1 MESDFVENMEPS
13 SELSEEV
20 GYGHMTRQ
28 ENSDEFTDSES
39 DGEINGLEMFEPDTV
54 IYEPDGDFTID
65 MMNSLNHDVPDIES
79 IRKYSEMLFGSSE
92 GRTICEHC
100 DFGSENLLELRLH
113 MATAHDG
120 VQVHCIQCDFTATRR
135 DTLLNHVRKV
145 HEGKGFPCE
154 LCNYIAGTRQHLH
167 RHVKGVHEGIKR
179 IGTPRKKEGE
189 EDVYWPCDYCDYK
202 TKRRYELKLHFA
214 ADHEGKRFHCDLC
227 DFSAKRKDK
236 LNLHVRVLHE
246 GLGKKC
252 DYCDYSAGTNQHLL
266 RHMRSKH
273 SDMEGVEV
281 EMLRCNDCEEEFSR
295 QEKLNEHIKRVHLG
309 VQSDHEAESSES
321 SSLTPEP
328 VQRKCN
334 ECDFSASTKGKLN
347 DHYKVVHG
355 GRKYKCDKCN
365 FECLTH
371 GGLYLHQKA
380 VHLGIR
386 FKCDQCSYEGT
397 QEVNLKRH
405 IESKHGTVLYCCK
418 LCNVKTKG
426 SWYFETHLKKKH
438 GVLDKQDYNLYLEL
452 KDIEPQDRCFSVQM
466 ESFDKDNRGMTD
478 GEGIHDD
485 TNDSD
490 SYIDPSELLDQ
501 SNVTEEEGVSDD
513 DSEERK
519 FLEPT
524 VEINMAD
531 DDDSDDVPDLELF
544 EPSVVINLE
553 EDDDD
558 NVEPENGSEPVR
570 KMGINDQTG
579 EEPAFMQNKDLKHK
593 NPQFVCRK
601 CGFVANSSGTLT
613 RHVSVVHR
621 GIRWSCKLCGY
632 VTTVKCSMVRHI
644 QSIHQGWRYQCPFCE
659 HESTQKGGL
668 KYHIE
673 KKHPM
678 HFPVPKWSSLAP
690 VKSKATS
697 QIPGIEHM
705 DVNDMFDEICDPYP
719 EGLGPNDFITTAD
732 EDSDIIEPV
741 QTQNVNRFNDINGT
755 DNDGSS
761 VHNEFDADSGDGE
774 FMMIEPSVEI
784 TEEPEEKETANDED
798 IYGEMME
805 SGKDTQYVGEDHDFS
820 ELYAKFSPNGDEEVQ
835 CDLCTYVTSR
845 MGNMRRH
852 VLAVHQG
859 IRFPCGQCNYRA
871 PDKGSLLRHT
881 RGVHDGIR
889 YFCDFCSYSATQKGN
904 LKKHQELKHGENCY
918 SCMYCDFKVN
928 WKGSFIKH
936 MQNHHGDIMN
946 LQALGLNGISAP
958 LNSFNM
964 SNFVQKFPNGNNDD
978 PEDADIEASHQDEP
992 IIEIE
997 PTQIPLSQSNLDPDS
1012 SPFKSQNMSIFDKDL
1027 EKSKVVIKTED
1038 IILSSLKINLKNEEI
1053 QLPIITEVAGASG
1066 FDLNDP
1072 DNMTFDCSLC
1082 DYKANSSA
1090 SLARHNGAVHKGIRW
1105 KCKDCE
1111 FITRDKS
1118 SLKRHRRN
1126 RHEGIRFQCNYCDY
1140 DAGQKGNIK
1149 SHMDR
1154 KHPEI
1159 TYDHT
1164 EFQEVKIEK
1173 SKYSR
1178 EAKQQDNELAG
1189 MQGVDAFNVNSLASM
1204 GNFNPFNAH
1213 ILSSFLQAKLR
1224 EENSFASTDDD
1235 SSSGFNSKLSN
1246 NRDDGAYPSDKE
1258 DTSDINVVYPTDCD
1272 EFQDDI
1278 AESSDDPEILTSDN
1292 MSKPNSPY
1300 KTDQDEE
1307 NCELDMQVTSEEA
1320 PQMAFIKS
1328 QMNSKS
1334 FKDSN
1339 SILLSALQSIP
1350 SSSSSPTLTPRKSLL
1365 DLLQIKDSIEKPELL
1380 AKHNLLDTF
1389 KQNSTQPRSP
1399 TNRLKRYN
1407 HGSPSNPVEID
1418 PEGTLPCPECHFMAR
1433 SQGTLF
1439 RHIQSIHRGVRFNC
1453 PYCDFVTIDKGSLK
1467 RHVNGQHEGIK
1478 HKCDFCEYENAQ
1490 IGNVKKHVQTKHQN
1504 IVYHCPYCSL
1514 EAKHKW
1520 YLEQH
1525 VKKLHGDKLEEFDV
1539 RTVIPR
1545 VAESISNPNIQFKE
1559 QAGVASFSPDP
1570 SYFLEMFGHHPM
1582 AQFFVPENQKAG
1594 GGEVVDIAEEEEE
1607 EEEEVKCE
1615 PPDNNIVS

>member
-1 MESDFVENMEPS
+1 MESDFVEIMEPS
-13 SELSEEV
+13 SEISEEV
-20 GYGHMTRQ
+20 EQ
-28 ENSDEFTDSES
+28 ETNRNEDTDFTDSDS
-39 DGEINGLEMFEPDTV
+39 DGEINGLQLFEPDTV
-54 IYEPDGDFTID
+54 IDEPEEDFTLD

-79 IRKYSEMLFGSSE
+79 IRKYSEMLFGISE
-92 GRTICEHC
+92 GRTNCEHC
-100 DFGSENLLELRLH
+100 EFGSENILELKLH

-120 VQVHCIQCDFTATRR
+120 LQVHCIQCDFTATRR
-135 DTLLNHVRKV
+135 DTLLNHVRKI

-154 LCNYIAGTRQHLH
+154 MCKYIAGTRQHLQ

-214 ADHEGKRFHCDLC
+214 ADHEGRRFYCDLC

-236 LNLHVRVLHE
+236 LNLHVRVVHE

-252 DYCDYSAGTNQHLL
+252 EYCDYTAGTNQHLW

-273 SDMEGVEV
+273 SDMDIEV
-281 EMLRCNDCEEEFSR
+281 DMLRCNECEEEFSR
-295 QEKLNEHIKRVHLG
+295 QEKLNEHIRRVHLG
-309 VQSDHEAESSES
+309 ILSDHEAESSES

-328 VQRKCN
+328 SQRKCN
-334 ECDFSASTKGKLN
+334 ECDFSAATKGKLN
-347 DHYKVVHG
+347 EHYKVVHG
-355 GRKYKCDKCN
+355 GRRYKCDECN

-386 FKCDQCSYEGT
+386 FKCDQCNYEGT

-452 KDIEPQDRCFSVQM
+452 KDIEPQEGWISVKM
-466 ESFDKDNRGMTD
+466 DAFDKDEDSRLVSD
-478 GEGIHDD
+478 GEEPEE

-501 SNVTEEEGVSDD
+501 SNVADESDE
-513 DSEERK
+513 SENENGETNV
-519 FLEPT
+519 LEPT
-524 VEINMAD
+524 VEINMD
-531 DDDSDDVPDLELF
+531 EDSDDVPDLELF
-544 EPSVVINLE
+544 EPSVVINL
-553 EDDDD
+553 DDDD
-558 NVEPENGSEPVR
+558 EEPYNAVKETGSSEPVR
-570 KMGINDQTG
+570 KIGIPDQLD
-579 EEPAFMQNKDLKHK
+579 EARVIMSNKDLKHK
-593 NPQFVCRK
+593 NPKFICKK

-678 HFPVPKWSSLAP
+678 YYPVPKWSSLAP
-690 VKSKATS
+690 VKSKETS

-719 EGLGPNDFITTAD
+719 DGMGPNDFMSTVED
-732 EDSDIIEPV
+732 DSDNVESV
-741 QTQNVNRFNDINGT
+741 QIRNFDKCNILNGAEND
-755 DNDGSS
+755 DS
-761 VHNEFDADSGDGE
+761 VVQSEMDLDSGGGD
-774 FMMIEPSVEI
+774 FMMIEPSIEI
-784 TEEPEEKETANDED
+784 TEEPGENETGNDED
-798 IYGEMME
+798 IYGEMLE
-805 SGKDTQYVGEDHDFS
+805 SEKDTQYVGEDHDFS
-820 ELYAKFSPNGDEEVQ
+820 ELYAKFSPTGDEEVQ

-881 RGVHDGIR
+881 RGVHEGIR

-936 MQNHHGDIMN
+936 MQNHHGDLMN
-946 LQALGLNGISAP
+946 LQALGLNGISNP
-958 LNSFNM
+958 LLSFNI
-964 SNFVQKFPNGNNDD
+964 SNFVQKFPNSNDHES
-978 PEDADIEASHQDEP
+978 EDIDTEHSLQDEP
-992 IIEIE
+992 LEEPPEEISLQHSE
-997 PTQIPLSQSNLDPDS
+997 LDLENSSSN
-1012 SPFKSQNMSIFDKDL
+1012 FKSQNMSNLDKDL
-1027 EKSKVVIKTED
+1027 EKSRVVIKTED
-1038 IILSSLKINLKNEEI
+1038 TILSSIKMGMKNEEDL
-1053 QLPIITEVAGASG
+1053 LPISTEAGAIACGSI
-1066 FDLNDP
+1066 DP
-1072 DNMTFDCSLC
+1072 DNMTFDCSMC

-1159 TYDHT
+1159 PYDHT
-1164 EFQEVKIEK
+1164 EFQEVRIEK

-1178 EAKQQDNELAG
+1178 EAKQQDVMPG
-1189 MQGVDAFNVNSLASM
+1189 SQGVDAFNVNALAGM
-1204 GNFNPFNAH
+1204 GNFMPFNTH

-1224 EENSFASTDDD
+1224 EDNNFVSTDDD

-1246 NRDDGAYPSDKE
+1246 IKDDGTDPSDRDDLSDVK
-1258 DTSDINVVYPTDCD
+1258 VVYPTDCED
-1272 EFQDDI
+1272 SYDNI
-1278 AESSDDPEILTSDN
+1278 AEDSDEPEILSTDN
-1292 MSKPNSPY
+1292 ISQQNSPE
-1300 KTDQDEE
+1300 KRELEDE
-1307 NCELDMQVTSEEA
+1307 NCELDMQVTSEEP
-1320 PQMAFIKS
+1320 PQIASMKS
-1328 QMNSKS
+1328 KPNSNS

-1365 DLLQIKDSIEKPELL
+1365 DILQLKDTIDKPESL
-1380 AKHNLLDTF
+1380 AKNNLLDTL
-1389 KQNSTQPRSP
+1389 KQGQTQPKSP

-1407 HGSPSNPVEID
+1407 HGSPSNLVEID
-1418 PEGTLPCPECHFMAR
+1418 PEGTLPCPECQFMAR

-1439 RHIQSIHRGVRFNC
+1439 RHIQSVHRGVRFNC

-1478 HKCDFCEYENAQ
+1478 HKCDFCDYENAQ

-1525 VKKLHGDKLEEFDV
+1525 VKKLHGDKIAEFDV
-1539 RTVIPR
+1539 KTVIPT
-1545 VAESISNPNIQFKE
+1545 VSESISSPAIQFKE
-1559 QAGVASFSPDP
+1559 QIRDSQSGIPSFSPDP

-1582 AQFFVPENQKAG
+1582 AQFFVPDTQKAG
-1594 GGEVVDIAEEEEE
+1594 GGDEVDIVEVDK
-1607 EEEEVKCE
+1607 EVKSE
-1615 PPDNNIVS
+1615 SPDDTI

>member
-1 MESDFVENMEPS
+1 MESDFIENMEPS
-13 SELSEEV
+13 SELSEDV
-20 GYGHMTRQ
+20 DPRNTSRYGDT
-28 ENSDEFTDSES
+28 DFTDSDS
-39 DGEINGLEMFEPDTV
+39 DGEMNGLQYLEPDTV
-54 IYEPDGDFTID
+54 IDEAEEDFTLD

-79 IRKYSEMLFGSSE
+79 IRKYSEMLFGISE
-92 GRTICEHC
+92 GRTNCDHCE
-100 DFGSENLLELRLH
+100 FGSENILELKLH
-113 MATAHDG
+113 MSSAHDG
-120 VQVHCIQCDFTATRR
+120 LQVHCIQCDFTATRR
-135 DTLLNHVRKV
+135 DTLLIHVRKV
-145 HEGKGFPCE
+145 HEGKGFPCAQCE
-154 LCNYIAGTRQHLH
+154 YIAGTRQHLL
-167 RHVKGVHEGIKR
+167 RHVKGVHEGVKR
-179 IGTPRKKEGE
+179 TGTPRKKDGE
-189 EDVYWPCDYCDYK
+189 EEVYWPCDYCEYK

-214 ADHEGKRFHCDLC
+214 ADHEGRRFHCDHC

-236 LNLHVRVLHE
+236 LNLHVRVVHE
-246 GLGKKC
+246 GLGKRC
-252 DYCDYSAGTNQHLL
+252 DYCDYSAGTNQHLW

-273 SDMEGVEV
+273 SDVEGVEI
-281 EMLRCNDCEEEFSR
+281 EMLKCNDCDEEFSR

-309 VQSDHEAESSES
+309 ILSDHEAESSES

-328 VQRKCN
+328 TQRKCN
-334 ECDFSASTKGKLN
+334 ECDFCAPTKGKLN
-347 DHYKVVHG
+347 EHYKVVHG
-355 GRKYKCDKCN
+355 GRRYKCDECN

-386 FKCDQCSYEGT
+386 FKCDKCNYEGT

-452 KDIEPQDRCFSVQM
+452 KDIEPQDRWSLLKMDAF
-466 ESFDKDNRGMTD
+466 EKDEDIRTASD
-478 GEGIHDD
+478 GGEVDD
-485 TNDSD
+485 NNDSD

-501 SNVTEEEGVSDD
+501 SNVLDEDD
-513 DSEERK
+513 ESGDQNEMSHV
-519 FLEPT
+519 LEPT
-524 VEINMAD
+524 VEINMTE
-531 DDDSDDVPDLELF
+531 DDDSYGVPDLELF
-544 EPSVVINLE
+544 EPSVVINLD
-553 EDDDD
+553 EDDDSQNND
-558 NVEPENGSEPVR
+558 TEPV
-570 KMGINDQTG
+570 KKIGNSDH
-579 EEPAFMQNKDLKHK
+579 QNESSVLKHK
-593 NPQFVCRK
+593 NPKFTCRK

-644 QSIHQGWRYQCPFCE
+644 QSIHQGWRYQCPFCD

-673 KKHPM
+673 KKHPT
-678 HFPVPKWSSLAP
+678 HYPVPKWSSLAP
-690 VKSKATS
+690 VKSKETS

-705 DVNDMFDEICDPYP
+705 DVNEMFDEICDPYP
-719 EGLGPNDFITTAD
+719 EGMGPNDFMSNVED
-732 EDSDIIEPV
+732 ESDNVDPV
-741 QTQNVNRFNDINGT
+741 QMTNYDLNMTENNNGSGVSNRRVSDS
-755 DNDGSS
+755 GSS
-761 VHNEFDADSGDGE
+761 DFL
-774 FMMIEPSVEI
+774 MIEPSVEI
-784 TEEPEEKETANDED
+784 TEEPGEDEGGNDED
-798 IYGEMME
+798 MHGIME
-805 SGKDTQYVGEDHDFS
+805 SEKDTQYVGEDHDFS
-820 ELYAKFSPNGDEEVQ
+820 ELYAKFTPTGDEEVQ

-881 RGVHDGIR
+881 RGVHEGIR

-904 LKKHQELKHGENCY
+904 LKKHQELKHGDNCY

-936 MQNHHGDIMN
+936 MQNLHGDLMN
-946 LQALGLNGISAP
+946 LQSLGLNAISNP
-958 LNSFNM
+958 LNAFNM
-964 SNFVQKFPNGNNDD
+964 SNFVQQIPNGSDHFSEDNDH
-978 PEDADIEASHQDEP
+978 ELSLKDEP
-992 IIEIE
+992 IEE
-997 PTQIPLSQSNLDPDS
+997 PSSELSLNPSEMDHENSLS
-1012 SPFKSQNMSIFDKDL
+1012 SFKSQNMSNFDKDL
-1027 EKSKVVIKTED
+1027 EKSKVVIKTD
-1038 IILSSLKINLKNEEI
+1038 INILSSVKAGTKEEEVVLSNSNEDGAN
-1053 QLPIITEVAGASG
+1053 AGGSI
-1066 FDLNDP
+1066 DP
-1072 DNMTFDCSLC
+1072 ENMTFDCSLC

-1090 SLARHNGAVHKGIRW
+1090 SLARHNGAIHKGIRW

-1159 TYDHT
+1159 PYDHT
-1164 EFQEVKIEK
+1164 EFQEVRIEK

-1178 EAKQQDNELAG
+1178 EAKQQENEMSG
-1189 MQGVDAFNVNSLASM
+1189 IQGAEAFNVNPMSGM
-1204 GNFNPFNAH
+1204 GNFMPFNAH

-1224 EENSFASTDDD
+1224 EENNFVSTDDD

-1246 NRDDGAYPSDKE
+1246 NRDDGTDPSDKDEEIRVIYPNDCE
-1258 DTSDINVVYPTDCD
+1258 DSYDN
-1272 EFQDDI
+1272 I
-1278 AESSDDPEILTSDN
+1278 AEDSDEPEIITNEIISTS
-1292 MSKPNSPY
+1292 NSP
-1300 KTDQDEE
+1300 DQREPEEE
-1307 NCELDMQVTSEEA
+1307 NCELDMQVTTEEP
-1320 PQMAFIKS
+1320 PQIASLKS
-1328 QMNSKS
+1328 QPISNS

-1339 SILLSALQSIP
+1339 SILLSALQSMP

-1365 DLLQIKDSIEKPELL
+1365 DLLQLNDSIDKPEYL
-1380 AKHNLLDTF
+1380 AKTNLLDSL
-1389 KQNSTQPRSP
+1389 KQSQTQPRSP

-1407 HGSPSNPVEID
+1407 HGSPVNPVEID

-1439 RHIQSIHRGVRFNC
+1439 RHIQSVHRGVKFNC

-1478 HKCDFCEYENAQ
+1478 HKCDFCDYENAQ

-1525 VKKLHGDKLEEFDV
+1525 VKKLHGDKLDEFDV
-1539 RTVIPR
+1539 KTVIPR
-1545 VAESISNPNIQFKE
+1545 VAESVAASGIPFK
-1559 QAGVASFSPDP
+1559 QQLRDSQNGAPSFSPDP
-1570 SYFLEMFGHHPM
+1570 NYFLEMFGHHPM
-1582 AQFFVPENQKAG
+1582 AQFFVPDAHKAG
-1594 GGEVVDIAEEEEE
+1594 GGDEIDIVEEGT
-1607 EEEEVKCE
+1607 EVKTE
-1615 PPDNNIVS
+1615 VPDNVDASKLDNV